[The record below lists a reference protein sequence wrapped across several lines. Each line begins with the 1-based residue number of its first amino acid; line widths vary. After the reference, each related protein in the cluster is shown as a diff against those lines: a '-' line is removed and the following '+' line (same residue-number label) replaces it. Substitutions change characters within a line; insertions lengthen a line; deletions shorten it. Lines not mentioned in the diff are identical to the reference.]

1 MSSLILFEWVLLK
14 NPYQKSKDILA
25 VKSEEQSL
33 LKKEVTY
40 TPDRKALT
48 GVIPIVTFI
57 VCFF

>member
-25 VKSEEQSL
+25 VKEEEQL
-33 LKKEVTY
+33 PLKKEVTH
-40 TPDRKALT
+40 TPGRKALT
-48 GVIPIVTFI
+48 GVIPIVIFI